1 MPGVPHRIASAE
13 QAALLLALE
22 SRPLL
27 ALLMSMP
34 STAGEV
40 AAHLGLDLGRA
51 HYRLT
56 RLARAG
62 VAEVT
67 TAGMTPAEM
76 TPAEGAAE
84 VTREV
89 RPGRALKRYRV
100 ADRWFIPFEVTGA
113 DTLEAFVG
121 SQIMP
126 RMERF
131 VQLSV
136 RQIGDTYAAW
146 GYWLDGN
153 TLNMGDPNGRAREL
167 FEGDEPFL
175 LNIGAMNLRREH
187 ASELKRRLLSLVEEF
202 AAHHDVREPAYTFG
216 LLLAR
221 GDVG

>member
-1 MPGVPHRIASAE
+1 MPGAPHRTASAE
-13 QAALLLALE
+13 QAALLLDLE

-27 ALLMSMP
+27 ALLMNTP

-56 RLARAG
+56 RLVRAG

-67 TAGMTPAEM
+67 M
-76 TPAEGAAE
+76 AE
-84 VTREV
+84 VTQEARA
-89 RPGRALKRYRV
+89 GRALKRYRV
-100 ADRWFIPFEVTGA
+100 AGRWFVPFEVTGA
-113 DTLEAFVG
+113 ETLEAFVA

-131 VQLSV
+131 VRLGV
-136 RQIGDTYAAW
+136 CQIGDTYADW

-187 ASELKRRLLSLVEEF
+187 VSELKQRLLALIEEF
-202 AAHHDVREPAYTFG
+202 AVYHDGQEPAYTFG